1 VYILQVWSVSPAAKT
16 QDRLPIQLPTP
27 QAIVAAASG
36 AGIHQLSAPAGGGYM
51 DLVLDI
57 AWLPGSDTCLA
68 VTMPLAV
75 LVFDLAVS
83 ARQPSVTVV
92 VPSSDLIASSA
103 VGAHMVAGQVSL
115 STCMLTL
122 ETCSIPNFKI
132 HVYTLS
138 RYTLENANGRTNI
151 LIDLQ
156 CHFALPCGAR
166 PRFAHLHAQFAQS

>member
-1 VYILQVWSVSPAAKT
+1 
-16 QDRLPIQLPTP
+16 
-27 QAIVAAASG
+27 
-36 AGIHQLSAPAGGGYM
+36 M

-83 ARQPSVTVV
+83 ARQPSVAVV
-92 VPSSDLIASSA
+92 VPSSDMIASSA

-122 ETCSIPNFKI
+122 ATCSVPNLKIPSLKRLSCYALKVASGQIN
-132 HVYTLS
+132 TL
-138 RYTLENANGRTNI
+138 N
-151 LIDLQ
+151 DLH

-166 PRFAHLHAQFAQS
+166 PCSFAVPCILNCPELRTALLQLCCVNDA